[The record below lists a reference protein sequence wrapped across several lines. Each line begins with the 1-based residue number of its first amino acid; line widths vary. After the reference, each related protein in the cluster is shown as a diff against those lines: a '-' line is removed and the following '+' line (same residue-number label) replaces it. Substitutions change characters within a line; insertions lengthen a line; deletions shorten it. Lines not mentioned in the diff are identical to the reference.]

1 MTSAVIYSVVEPS
14 RPLVRHLGNE
24 TTGLTLCGIELAK
37 TAVIVRPESVPSF
50 VLCSKC
56 SRAAEA
62 LEPAEATP

>member
-24 TTGLTLCGIELAK
+24 TTGLTLCGIELMR
-37 TAVIVRPESVPSF
+37 TSVIVRPESVPSF

-56 SRAAEA
+56 SRAADA
-62 LEPAEATP
+62 LRPAEAAS